1 MSEKKSQL
9 NELKIQSLGV
19 IESATIEFGPGLN
32 VLTGETGAGKTMVL
46 TALALICGGKSDSD
60 LVRTGAQRLTASARF
75 HVAASENFTALLGEF
90 DTELE
95 DGELLI
101 NRGVTLDGKSRAAL
115 GGTSATAA
123 NLSAITEELIA
134 IHGQS
139 ANAKLNKSTKQR
151 ELVDRFG
158 GKDILESLARYQEKY
173 LEVKN
178 LARQVNDLKLALK
191 ERDKELE
198 TLKEF
203 ADAINKVKPLSGEL
217 TEIENEISR
226 LDSVEDIRIGA
237 ASAEEFLNGD
247 EQNLLTQLITARK
260 NLEGI
265 KGKDAAL
272 DEITEKYAE
281 ILLDLQDVASDLSRY
296 MSALDADPRRLEFLQ
311 ERKASMNSLIKKFGK
326 GSDRTAAYEDL
337 VIEAT
342 NISRQIKDLQ
352 GGDSRVAELEAE
364 RDKSFAQL
372 KAIASQL
379 SQQREKVAL
388 KLSTAVTD
396 EIHELSMPHATFK
409 VRLTSGAT
417 DKFADFSEYGIDDVE
432 MVFSSHGDG
441 PLLPIAKAASGGELS
456 RLMLGI
462 EVVIAGSDP
471 VGTYVFDEVDA
482 GVGGK
487 AAIEVGRRLAK
498 LARQTQVIVVTHL
511 AQVAAWADHHFVVA
525 KNESGAVTE
534 SSVLSVSDVDR
545 EREIARMLSGQESS
559 EIAQQHAKELLAQI
573 RG

>member
-1 MSEKKSQL
+1 MCSSDL
-9 NELKIQSLGV
+9 
-19 IESATIEFGPGLN
+19 IEFGPGLN

-75 HVAASENFTALLGEF
+75 HVAASENFTTLLGEF

-237 ASAEEFLNGD
+237 ASAEELLNGD
-247 EQNLLTQLITARK
+247 EQNLLALLITARK

-296 MSALDADPRRLEFLQ
+296 MRALDADPRRLEFLQ
-311 ERKASMNSLIKKFGK
+311 ERKAAMNSLIKKFGK
-326 GSDRTAAYEDL
+326 GRDR
-337 VIEAT
+337 
-342 NISRQIKDLQ
+342 
-352 GGDSRVAELEAE
+352 
-364 RDKSFAQL
+364 KS
-372 KAIASQL
+372 
-379 SQQREKVAL
+379 
-388 KLSTAVTD
+388 T
-396 EIHELSMPHATFK
+396 
-409 VRLTSGAT
+409 RLN
-417 DKFADFSEYGIDDVE
+417 
-432 MVFSSHGDG
+432 SSH
-441 PLLPIAKAASGGELS
+441 
-456 RLMLGI
+456 
-462 EVVIAGSDP
+462 
-471 VGTYVFDEVDA
+471 
-482 GVGGK
+482 
-487 AAIEVGRRLAK
+487 
-498 LARQTQVIVVTHL
+498 
-511 AQVAAWADHHFVVA
+511 
-525 KNESGAVTE
+525 
-534 SSVLSVSDVDR
+534 
-545 EREIARMLSGQESS
+545 
-559 EIAQQHAKELLAQI
+559 
-573 RG
+573 